1 MSGAL
6 CEAVIM
12 SGKSLPLV
20 QGGPA
25 PTLVN
30 STWRQ
35 IVRCRFITVAL
46 SANLT

>member
-20 QGGPA
+20 HGGPA

-30 STWRQ
+30 LRQ
-35 IVRCRFITVAL
+35 IARCRFITVAP